1 MALQIRAR
9 QRAAFAFAFSLGL
22 VGCGVSPSETQ
33 APADPAAL
41 DGGSETAS
49 GLCAAVPNELA
60 AEAMGG
66 PVGSGAGGDLFPD
79 GTYCVFS
86 TDDQAV
92 RVEVQ
97 HLETTREAF
106 DAQAEAFGLTELTD
120 GAGEAAYVRDTSVQ
134 GEVGSWLY
142 AFGNGSAVSVDVQG
156 PDDQAAQLSAAKAI
170 VSAVLAES
178 D

>member
-1 MALQIRAR
+1 LPLQTRAR
-9 QRAAFAFAFSLGL
+9 QLAAFAFALCIGL
-22 VGCGVSPSETQ
+22 VGCGASLPETQ
-33 APADPAAL
+33 APADLAAV

-60 AEAMGG
+60 AAAIGG
-66 PVGSGAGGDLFPD
+66 PVRAGEGGDLFPD
-79 GTYCVFS
+79 GTYCVFG
-86 TDDQAV
+86 TDDEAV

-120 GAGEAAYVRDTSVQ
+120 GAGEAAYVRETSVQ

-170 VSAVLAES
+170 VLAVLAES